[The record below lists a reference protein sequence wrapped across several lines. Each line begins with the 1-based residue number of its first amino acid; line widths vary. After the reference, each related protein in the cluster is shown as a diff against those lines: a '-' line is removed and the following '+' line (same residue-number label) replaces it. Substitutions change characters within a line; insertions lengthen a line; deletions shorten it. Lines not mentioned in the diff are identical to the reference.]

1 VGAIEEQE
9 RSGERQRRS
18 AALALAARDGRR
30 IPAGSPAA
38 APAEKRPAKAAALF
52 TIAKNVIV
60 RISRDNLMLVA
71 AGVAF
76 YAMMAIFPAIAAL
89 VSIYGLFADPDAIQQ
104 QIAGFSSILPANSM
118 KLVTDALA
126 NFASKS
132 QSTLNFA
139 LLLSLVIAIW
149 GAKSGVSSLMSGL
162 NIANETTEKRSFI
175 MQQLIG
181 LALTFGAILFTIVA
195 LVAVALIPAIIGLF
209 PLPPSVEAWLGL
221 GRWPVLIVMVG
232 LGLAVV
238 YRFGPSREAA
248 KWRWITWGA
257 SIATVLWVAG
267 SAIFSFYVSSFA
279 SYDATYGS
287 LAAPVVLLLWLW
299 LSALVVLV
307 GAEIDAELQHGDSRA
322 TRPLPSGAP

>member
-1 VGAIEEQE
+1 MGAIEEQE